1 MSAEGNQ
8 DKKEP
13 ETGNVPSLPNELPV
27 LKPIKKS
34 RARTQAKPKPRKPR
48 VSKKITSE
56 DNVKRALDQESV
68 AKSVSNSSGG
78 SAELPKESESTT
90 AKTEP
95 AIHKPQRSEQDSTN
109 SQFPVDRYRASGSG
123 IGLHSLR
130 VLAAIFSGAILISSV
145 LVSAYSLSN
154 FEPTTW
160 PYSLFSAANN
170 MLAFASQTPSSRTA
184 TVKDTTAPTISNV
197 QDVVAE
203 ATGPYTKVSALPT
216 PTVTDN
222 SDPSPTL
229 TANVPTDGFPLG
241 TTMVTWTAVDLSG
254 NTATATQKVT
264 IMDTTLPVV
273 TPPPDISMKVD
284 YTGQKNVSVSLGES
298 YATDSV
304 DANPVVTN
312 DAPTDGFPVGYVTT
326 VTWTATDASG
336 NSATATQKVSVMAN
350 INTDTAANTTTLA
363 TETVSL
369 TTTSRSPSMSTS
381 PSGGGGTTTPVS
393 DRTAPVVNVPSNQVV
408 EATSK
413 SGAIVNYPPATATDN
428 IGVTSGPS
436 CTPAS
441 GSTFPLS
448 STTVTCTA
456 KDAAGNVGTASFTVQ
471 VRDTTAPKVI
481 APGSIITKA
490 TGSLTIVSLG
500 SPTVSDIADGSPV
513 VTNNAPTSGFPIGNT
528 TVTWKATDASG
539 NSATATQLVS
549 ILVPSFTFCSS
560 GCDYSNLQSA
570 INALPSIGGKIY
582 IGNGAYSMS
591 KTIYLKSGTSL
602 EFGTKSSI
610 DFTPLGI
617 PLFYGNYVNNISV
630 NGGSITGQSG
640 VKAFSFYKSSAIKM
654 TGTIVQLVKGGASSA
669 FQCIDCTDVS
679 ISNVYFKTATFPI
692 YINTQAL
699 ANNGLSSHIWLQNS
713 RIEDASVI
721 GVLINFSND
730 VHIIGNAVANTMD
743 NGIDIGGNNNSEVRG
758 NTITHTGLPNG
769 VAIHTDSANGADI
782 INNYIDT
789 PGKTAIMIFR
799 ASHINVIGNT
809 ITKSGGNGID
819 IITGSL
825 PSSYITVKSNH
836 IIAPTGYGI
845 WESAYQYQIEIS
857 YNTLEQIPT
866 GYEAIHVVTWGNTTT
881 KVLGNIIL

>member
-8 DKKEP
+8 EKKEP
-13 ETGNVPSLPNELPV
+13 ETGNVPSLPNELPA

-56 DNVKRALDQESV
+56 DNVKRALDEESV

-78 SAELPKESESTT
+78 IAELPKESETT
-90 AKTEP
+90 KAKTEP
-95 AIHKPQRSEQDSTN
+95 AIHKPQRSGQDSTN
-109 SQFPVDRYRASGSG
+109 SQFPVDRYRPWGSG

-184 TVKDTTAPTISNV
+184 TVSDTTAPTISNI

-203 ATGPYTKVSALPT
+203 ATGPYTKVLTLKT

-229 TANVPTDGFPLG
+229 TTNVPTDGFPLG

-284 YTGQKNVSVSLGES
+284 YTGQKNVSVSLGEP

-369 TTTSRSPSMSTS
+369 TTTSISRS

-436 CTPAS
+436 CALAS
-441 GSTFPLS
+441 GSTFLIG
-448 STTVTCTA
+448 STTVTCAA
-456 KDAAGNVGTASFTVQ
+456 KDAVGNVGTASFTVQ
-471 VRDTTAPKVI
+471 VRDTTVPKVT
-481 APGSIITKA
+481 APANVTAQA
-490 TGSLTIVSLG
+490 TGTLTIVSLG
-500 SPTVSDIADGSPV
+500 TVTAMDLVDGTTP
-513 VTNNAPTSGFPIGNT
+513 VTNDAPSGFPLGTSVVHYRSSDSYGNVGYEDQEVMIIST
-528 TVTWKATDASG
+528 TSDTIATVV
-539 NSATATQLVS
+539 N
-549 ILVPSFTFCSS
+549 VPS
-560 GCDYSNLQSA
+560 NQ
-570 INALPSIGGKIY
+570 
-582 IGNGAYSMS
+582 
-591 KTIYLKSGTSL
+591 
-602 EFGTKSSI
+602 
-610 DFTPLGI
+610 
-617 PLFYGNYVNNISV
+617 
-630 NGGSITGQSG
+630 
-640 VKAFSFYKSSAIKM
+640 
-654 TGTIVQLVKGGASSA
+654 
-669 FQCIDCTDVS
+669 
-679 ISNVYFKTATFPI
+679 
-692 YINTQAL
+692 
-699 ANNGLSSHIWLQNS
+699 
-713 RIEDASVI
+713 
-721 GVLINFSND
+721 
-730 VHIIGNAVANTMD
+730 
-743 NGIDIGGNNNSEVRG
+743 
-758 NTITHTGLPNG
+758 
-769 VAIHTDSANGADI
+769 
-782 INNYIDT
+782 
-789 PGKTAIMIFR
+789 
-799 ASHINVIGNT
+799 
-809 ITKSGGNGID
+809 
-819 IITGSL
+819 
-825 PSSYITVKSNH
+825 
-836 IIAPTGYGI
+836 
-845 WESAYQYQIEIS
+845 
-857 YNTLEQIPT
+857 
-866 GYEAIHVVTWGNTTT
+866 
-881 KVLGNIIL
+881 